1 MARFA
6 AIGLDHRHIYDLTQ
20 GLLDAGQVCAGYWPE
35 TTDPRVLEGFR
46 KRFPAIPAAGKDALL
61 NDPSIEFVVI
71 AAVPRDR
78 AALAIEAM
86 RRGKDVL
93 TDKPGVTTFA
103 QLAEVEHTVGVTGR
117 IFSIALGHLLSPSM
131 QAALAMVRAGAIGRL
146 VQVTA
151 LSPHRLNRALRPSWF
166 FERNAYGG
174 ILTDIGTHQIDQF
187 LAFAEAEDATIVH
200 STIGAFG
207 TEPLGFEDFGEI
219 VLSTATVRGYARV
232 DWFTADGLDSWGDGR
247 LFLLGTGG
255 TIELRKNLDIAGR
268 PGADHLFLVD
278 GLETRHIECAGH
290 PVTYYANFA
299 ADVANRTE
307 TTMPQQRVFT
317 VCRLALQAQTQAER
331 FSVRPPA

>member
-61 NDPSIEFVVI
+61 NDPSIDFVVI

-78 AALAIEAM
+78 AALAIAAM
-86 RRGKDVL
+86 RHGKDVL

-103 QLAEVEHTVGVTGR
+103 QLAEVEHTVGATGR
-117 IFSIALGHLLSPSM
+117 IYSIALGHLLSPSM
-131 QAALAMVRAGAIGRL
+131 QVALAMVRAGAIGRL

-166 FERNAYGG
+166 FERDAYGG

-200 STIGAFG
+200 STIAAFG
-207 TEPLGFEDFGEI
+207 TEPPGFEDFGEI
-219 VLSTATVRGYARV
+219 VLSTATVSGYARV
-232 DWFTADGLDSWGDGR
+232 DWFTADGLASWGDGR

-268 PGADHLFLVD
+268 SGADHLFLVD
-278 GLETRHIECAGH
+278 GRETRHIDCTGH

-317 VCRLALQAQTQAER
+317 VCRLALQAQQQAER
-331 FSVRPPA
+331 FTARPPA

>member
-46 KRFPAIPAAGKDALL
+46 QRFPAIPAAGKDALL
-61 NDPSIEFVVI
+61 NDPSIDFVVI

-78 AALAIEAM
+78 AALAIDAM

-93 TDKPGVTTFA
+93 TDKPGVTSFA
-103 QLAEVEHTVGVTGR
+103 QLEAVERTVGDTGR
-117 IFSIALGHLLSPSM
+117 MFSIALGHLLSPSM
-131 QAALAMVRAGAIGRL
+131 QSALAMVRAGAIGRL

-151 LSPHRLNRALRPSWF
+151 LSPHRLNRALRPPWF
-166 FERNAYGG
+166 FERDAYGG

-187 LAFAEAEDATIVH
+187 LAFADAEDATIVH
-200 STIGAFG
+200 SSVGAFG
-207 TEPLGFEDFGEI
+207 TEPPGFEDFGEI
-219 VLSTATVRGYARV
+219 VLSTDTVRGYARV
-232 DWFTADGLDSWGDGR
+232 DWFTADGLASWGDGR
-247 LFLLGTGG
+247 LFLLGTEG

-278 GLETRHIECAGH
+278 GRETRHIDCARY
-290 PVTYYANFA
+290 PVAYYANFA
-299 ADVANRTE
+299 VDVVNRTE
-307 TTMPQQRVFT
+307 TTMPQQRVFI
-317 VCRLALQAQTQAER
+317 VCRLALQAQQQAER
-331 FSVRPPA
+331 FTVRPAE